1 MAKNTQEVVVFIIL
15 LAIAVPIGAW
25 LHDAPLSR
33 DMAIR
38 CIGRERNTRKNTY

>member
-25 LHDAPLSR
+25 LHDCTFEQR
-33 DMAIR
+33 YGYKMY
-38 CIGRERNTRKNTY
+38 RKRKKY